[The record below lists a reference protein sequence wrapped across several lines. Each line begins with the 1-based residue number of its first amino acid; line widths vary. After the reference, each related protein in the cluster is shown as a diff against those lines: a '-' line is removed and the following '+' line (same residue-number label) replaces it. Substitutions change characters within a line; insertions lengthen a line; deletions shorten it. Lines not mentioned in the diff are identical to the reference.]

1 MDVAVRLPPRE
12 VLHLG
17 EVDASMTLDEVARLA
32 LSWPEVEQGASQGTS
47 YGMPALKVRKKLLTQ
62 RGSAAA

>member
-1 MDVAVRLPPRE
+1 
-12 VLHLG
+12 
-17 EVDASMTLDEVARLA
+17 MTLDEVARLA